1 MGEIGSP
8 ITMSK
13 VVRNPIIIAIILFL
27 TGLAAVLMLRFRAE
41 AEVESGQIV
50 YIGQVSALD
59 SNLFLHNPG
68 TGEASQLTET
78 DYGVEDVAI
87 APDGLAIAY
96 SRYNADGTTDIWLY
110 DLRSGEDF
118 RLTDCVNA
126 SCGQP
131 SWRADGQSIAFTR
144 SEFDDSQ
151 RVWRVNPTTT
161 ETQLLFDDPYI
172 TGHSP
177 QYAPQGNR
185 ITMFATHPVGILI
198 YDFTTRFR
206 ENIQSRQGSSG
217 NFSPD
222 GQHLSYPILVR
233 GAIGATFFSQLETV
247 ELQSDSHTAVTGTP
261 DDPIEDVAGFWRP
274 GHADE
279 MAVMRRFLDDRF
291 TEGYQVYL
299 LNVTSPEARPLI
311 VDADFTHS
319 RLKWSSDGQQ
329 LLVQRF
335 ALADLDGSP
344 EIWLYDM
351 QTGDLQLIAEDAIGA
366 DFLP

>member
-1 MGEIGSP
+1 
-8 ITMSK
+8 MSK

-27 TGLAAVLMLRFRAE
+27 AGFAAVLMLRFRAE
-41 AEVESGQIV
+41 AEVESRQIV
-50 YIGQVSALD
+50 YIGQVSALN
-59 SNLFLHNPG
+59 SNLYLHHLD
-68 TGEASQLTET
+68 TGEASQLTQT
-78 DYGVEDVAI
+78 DFGVEDVAI

-96 SRYNADGTTDIWLY
+96 SRYNADGTTDIWLH
-110 DLRSGEDF
+110 DLRSGGDF

-131 SWRADGQSIAFTR
+131 SWRADGALIAFTR

-151 RVWRVNPTTT
+151 RVWTVNPATI

-185 ITMFATHPVGILI
+185 ITLFATHPVGILI
-198 YDFTTRFR
+198 YDFTMQFR
-206 ENIQSRQGSSG
+206 EDIQSRQGSSG
-217 NFSPD
+217 NFSGD
-222 GQHLSYPILVR
+222 GLHLSYPIMVR
-233 GAIGATFFSQLETV
+233 GAIGATFFSQIETV
-247 ELQSDSHTAVTGTP
+247 ELGSDTHTAVTGTP
-261 DDPIEDVAGFWRP
+261 NDPIEDVAGFWRP

-279 MAVMRRFLDDRF
+279 MAVLRRFLDDRF
-291 TEGYQVYL
+291 TEGFQVYL
-299 LNVTSPEARPLI
+299 LTISSEDVRPLI
-311 VDADFTHS
+311 VDADYTHG
-319 RLKWSSDGQQ
+319 RIKWSSDGQQ

-351 QTGDLQLIAEDAIGA
+351 QQGDLQRIAEDAIGA